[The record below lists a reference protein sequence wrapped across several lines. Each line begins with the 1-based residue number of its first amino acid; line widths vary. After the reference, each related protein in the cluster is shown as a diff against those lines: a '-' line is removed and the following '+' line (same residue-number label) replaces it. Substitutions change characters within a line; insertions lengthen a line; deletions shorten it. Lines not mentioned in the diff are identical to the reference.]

1 MSVEQGELDP
11 WLKDI
16 SQDTNFIIAGC
27 QEKYGADQDRASVKE
42 KRLEGFAGIYL
53 TMSMI
58 LEHVSQSNYIGGQD
72 SMAESDGM
80 LGLDY
85 STFHLFMQL

>member
-1 MSVEQGELDP
+1 
-11 WLKDI
+11 
-16 SQDTNFIIAGC
+16 
-27 QEKYGADQDRASVKE
+27 
-42 KRLEGFAGIYL
+42 
-53 TMSMI
+53 MI

>member
-16 SQDTNFIIAGC
+16 SQDTNFIIGGC

-42 KRLEGFAGIYL
+42 KRLEGFAGI
-53 TMSMI
+53 
-58 LEHVSQSNYIGGQD
+58 
-72 SMAESDGM
+72 
-80 LGLDY
+80 
-85 STFHLFMQL
+85 